1 MKATACRGGMVMS
14 EWDSVDLR
22 FPACLTE
29 DFGGELPVALEAVE
43 TIVASIE
50 GTDFSALARHSPGL
64 NADQWQWQT
73 YLRCSVARMVHVVAA
88 LRARGVTG
96 GRVLDVGA
104 YFGNFSLL
112 FARLGFTVDAV
123 DAFGSYAPAL
133 DGPTAVLRAAG
144 VRLLDFADV
153 GRELEQIAEA
163 QYDVVLCTGVIEH
176 IPHTPRYLLEAL
188 DRVLRAGGAL
198 VLDTPNLVHIYNR
211 QKLARG
217 ESVFAD
223 MRAQYYTARPF
234 EGHHREY
241 TMAELVWMLEQLGH
255 TDLRVEAF
263 NYSIYE
269 QATLRGRDVINHWA
283 MVKDP
288 AMREYLMTVST
299 KPASRPAAP
308 PEPAD
313 WQSVLADPETY
324 WQRALPSETVAPAV
338 SPEGEQMLILLQ
350 GEIDRRDALGRA
362 ANQAHKEEIARRD
375 SLLREMETRSQEQI
389 ARRDTLLNEAEERSQ
404 VEIQRR
410 DALIDQLRQQL
421 PMWRKLWARLT
432 GSDN

>member
-1 MKATACRGGMVMS
+1 M
-14 EWDSVDLR
+14 
-22 FPACLTE
+22 
-29 DFGGELPVALEAVE
+29 
-43 TIVASIE
+43 
-50 GTDFSALARHSPGL
+50 
-64 NADQWQWQT
+64 
-73 YLRCSVARMVHVVAA
+73 AA
-88 LRARGVTG
+88 
-96 GRVLDVGA
+96 
-104 YFGNFSLL
+104 
-112 FARLGFTVDAV
+112 
-123 DAFGSYAPAL
+123 
-133 DGPTAVLRAAG
+133 
-144 VRLLDFADV
+144 
-153 GRELEQIAEA
+153 AE
-163 QYDVVLCTGVIEH
+163 YDVVRCTGVIEH

-263 NYSIYE
+263 NYSMYE

-288 AMREYLMTVST
+288 TMREYLMTVST
-299 KPASRPAAP
+299 KPATRPAAP

-313 WQSVLADPETY
+313 WQNVLVDPETY
-324 WQRALPSETVAPAV
+324 WQRALPPGTGAPAV

-350 GEIDRRDALGRA
+350 GEIDRRDALLRA
-362 ANQAHKEEIARRD
+362 ANQAHEATERSLQAEIARRD
-375 SLLREMETRSQEQI
+375 NLLQQADAHLQAEVS
-389 ARRDTLLNEAEERSQ
+389 RRDALLQQTESSIQGEIQVREAMLRNLEASLQ
-404 VEIQRR
+404 AEIQRR
-410 DALIDQLRQQL
+410 DQIIADLRDN
-421 PMWRKLWARLT
+421 PPNRKGLF
-432 GSDN
+432 